1 MDKYQSPHSR
11 STHPRRAPAHKS
23 ISVMNSTH
31 PHGRRVRHGQ
41 AGTASIQANPPPT
54 FHQKDSSRDSSNA
67 EKWFE
72 ASNNNVPDVTL
83 DSKLAWVKNGPCVV
97 G

>member
-1 MDKYQSPHSR
+1 
-11 STHPRRAPAHKS
+11 
-23 ISVMNSTH
+23 MNSTY

-41 AGTASIQANPPPT
+41 EDPASIQANPPPT
-54 FHQKDSSRDSSNA
+54 FHHQKDSSRDSSNA

-72 ASNNNVPDVTL
+72 ASNNNVPDFTL
-83 DSKLAWVKNGPCVV
+83 DSKLACVKNGPCVV